1 MEKQKTTVDNMDTA
15 RQHFLESETDRD
27 TQTEEL
33 SNYSGEETPCIKRK
47 QRQTQPRNSKQKQQ
61 CQLLVQRDRGRGCQH
76 FASLQSKKRSRR
88 SSQSRQATRHSELEL
103 APDVDFI
110 AGSDTHD
117 GRQAQ
122 RTRSLSQDF
131 LSKDGGWQAHR
142 TRSLSQDFLK
152 DGNASPKTVN
162 KVNTQIPGRD
172 SKITDLMEG
181 DLPEQSACA
190 PSSLYL
196 DMTVLASKRRKF
208 RHCGLPK
215 EQAEYFQGE
224 GLDCQQFDVCKHC
237 QKISSN
243 LHHISG
249 EGGGVLLCSACRRKW
264 SFLERLKS
272 AVPAIHQDAKRPNA
286 SLDHNKGKRK
296 FEAAVVGGT
305 QATALE
311 LETSDDE
318 EDTQIGG
325 TGSTC
330 NLSGSD
336 QTKLLHSCNTIA
348 KRMEGHKVAY
358 PSRDD
363 PEAVEIVHSDLLRLA
378 PEEFLNDTVIDFY
391 IKYIQRPE
399 ALTLEDKKRFHFF
412 NSFFYKK
419 LSEVIRGKKKKGG
432 GDFLKLRKWTKG
444 MNIFEKDYLFVPIHN
459 SLHWSLAII
468 CFPGA
473 DADLQSSSECCII
486 HLDSLI
492 TGGHKSQGVFN
503 CLRSYLVAEWKYRR
517 ELHKDIGDFSVK
529 TLPLKAESIRGRRVQ
544 VPLQDNESDCGLFL
558 LHYIELFVKDA
569 PSTFRLHD
577 LDSRDLFGRSWFPSE
592 DASGLRAS
600 ILQHLESLFQKEA
613 SLSSHSKPVV
623 LETVGE
629 DEGLLQKQETSPS
642 GDRESMAPET
652 TQEDQRTMGLR
663 PPLADRVH
671 ESPVV
676 LEIVGEDESLFQKQ
690 EASPSGDR
698 GSMAHES
705 TQEDQMTIAM
715 AFHSPLTDSVHKSQV
730 VLETVGEDES
740 LLQKQEASPS
750 GDSESM
756 APETTQ
762 EDLRITA
769 MGLHPPLAGRVHE
782 SPVVL
787 EIVGEDE
794 SLFQKHEAS
803 SSSDR
808 ELMAPESTQ
817 EDPRTTAMGLCPPL
831 ADGVHESPVMLETV
845 GESESLFQKQEAS
858 SSEDESLFQKQEASP
873 SFDRE
878 SMAPETTQED
888 QMTIGM
894 AFHSPL
900 LNRVHES
907 QVVLEIVE
915 EGESLFQKQEA
926 SPSGDGE
933 LMAPETTQEDPR
945 TTAIGLHPPL
955 TYRVHESPVVIETV
969 VEDESLFQKQEASP
983 SSDTES
989 MAPESTQEDP
999 TTTDMG
1005 LHPPLTDRVH
1015 EFPVVIET
1023 VVEDESLFQK
1033 HQASSS
1039 FDRESMAPESTQE
1052 DPRTTAM
1059 GLHPP
1064 LTDRVHDSPVVL
1076 EAVGEGESLFQQQE
1090 ASPSF
1095 DRESMAPETTQ
1106 EDQRTTA
1113 MGLHSPLTDRVHESA
1128 VVLETVGEDES
1139 LFQKQ
1144 EASPSGDWE
1153 SMAPETTQED
1163 RMTTGMDLHPSF
1175 TDRVHE
1181 TLFQKQEAASGDSEL
1196 LAPTTMGRD
1205 VITEVM
1211 DLHPCPT
1218 EGVNECLFQEQKAG
1232 SSADSKS
1239 IAPETVVGDQIIAA
1253 MELHPFRRHGVNEW
1267 LFQKQEAGLSG
1278 DSKSKAPE
1286 TVVDDQSIE
1295 TMDLHPGPADG
1306 ANECLF
1312 HKLEADQLG
1321 ATDSTAHEIYGVPSI
1336 AAVEFHPPSS
1346 QDLQP
1351 S

>member
-1 MEKQKTTVDNMDTA
+1 
-15 RQHFLESETDRD
+15 
-27 TQTEEL
+27 
-33 SNYSGEETPCIKRK
+33 
-47 QRQTQPRNSKQKQQ
+47 
-61 CQLLVQRDRGRGCQH
+61 
-76 FASLQSKKRSRR
+76 
-88 SSQSRQATRHSELEL
+88 
-103 APDVDFI
+103 
-110 AGSDTHD
+110 
-117 GRQAQ
+117 
-122 RTRSLSQDF
+122 
-131 LSKDGGWQAHR
+131 
-142 TRSLSQDFLK
+142 
-152 DGNASPKTVN
+152 
-162 KVNTQIPGRD
+162 
-172 SKITDLMEG
+172 
-181 DLPEQSACA
+181 
-190 PSSLYL
+190 
-196 DMTVLASKRRKF
+196 
-208 RHCGLPK
+208 
-215 EQAEYFQGE
+215 
-224 GLDCQQFDVCKHC
+224 
-237 QKISSN
+237 
-243 LHHISG
+243 
-249 EGGGVLLCSACRRKW
+249 
-264 SFLERLKS
+264 
-272 AVPAIHQDAKRPNA
+272 
-286 SLDHNKGKRK
+286 
-296 FEAAVVGGT
+296 
-305 QATALE
+305 
-311 LETSDDE
+311 
-318 EDTQIGG
+318 
-325 TGSTC
+325 
-330 NLSGSD
+330 
-336 QTKLLHSCNTIA
+336 
-348 KRMEGHKVAY
+348 
-358 PSRDD
+358 
-363 PEAVEIVHSDLLRLA
+363 
-378 PEEFLNDTVIDFY
+378 
-391 IKYIQRPE
+391 
-399 ALTLEDKKRFHFF
+399 
-412 NSFFYKK
+412 
-419 LSEVIRGKKKKGG
+419 
-432 GDFLKLRKWTKG
+432 
-444 MNIFEKDYLFVPIHN
+444 
-459 SLHWSLAII
+459 
-468 CFPGA
+468 
-473 DADLQSSSECCII
+473 
-486 HLDSLI
+486 
-492 TGGHKSQGVFN
+492 
-503 CLRSYLVAEWKYRR
+503 
-517 ELHKDIGDFSVK
+517 
-529 TLPLKAESIRGRRVQ
+529 
-544 VPLQDNESDCGLFL
+544 
-558 LHYIELFVKDA
+558 
-569 PSTFRLHD
+569 
-577 LDSRDLFGRSWFPSE
+577 
-592 DASGLRAS
+592 
-600 ILQHLESLFQKEA
+600 
-613 SLSSHSKPVV
+613 VV

-629 DEGLLQKQETSPS
+629 DEGLLQKQEISPS

-676 LEIVGEDESLFQKQ
+676 LE
-690 EASPSGDR
+690 
-698 GSMAHES
+698 
-705 TQEDQMTIAM
+705 
-715 AFHSPLTDSVHKSQV
+715 
-730 VLETVGEDES
+730 TVGEDES

-750 GDSESM
+750 GDRESM

-762 EDLRITA
+762 EDQRTTA

-787 EIVGEDE
+787 AIVGEDE

-817 EDPRTTAMGLCPPL
+817 EDPGTTAMGLCPPL
-831 ADGVHESPVMLETV
+831 ADRVHESPVMLETV
-845 GESESLFQKQEAS
+845 GEDESLFQKQEAS
-858 SSEDESLFQKQEASP
+858 SYGDRESMVPETTQEDERVTAMGLHPPLADRVNESPVVIETVVEDKSLFQKQEASP
-873 SFDRE
+873 SFDRV

-900 LNRVHES
+900 LDRVHES

-915 EGESLFQKQEA
+915 EGESLFQKQEV

-945 TTAIGLHPPL
+945 TTAVGLHPPL
-955 TYRVHESPVVIETV
+955 TYRVHDSPVVIETV

-983 SSDTES
+983 SSDMES

-999 TTTDMG
+999 RTTAMG

-1033 HQASSS
+1033 LEASSS

-1052 DPRTTAM
+1052 DPSTTAM

-1064 LTDRVHDSPVVL
+1064 LTDRVHESPVVL
-1076 EAVGEGESLFQQQE
+1076 EAVGEGESIFQKQE

-1095 DRESMAPETTQ
+1095 DRESMASETTQ

-1181 TLFQKQEAASGDSEL
+1181 TLFQKQEAGPSGDSEL

-1205 VITEVM
+1205 LITEVM

-1218 EGVNECLFQEQKAG
+1218 EGVNECLFQEQEAG
-1232 SSADSKS
+1232 SSSDSKS

-1253 MELHPFRRHGVNEW
+1253 MDLHPFPRHGVNEW

-1321 ATDSTAHEIYGVPSI
+1321 DADSTAHEIHGVPRI

>member
-1 MEKQKTTVDNMDTA
+1 
-15 RQHFLESETDRD
+15 
-27 TQTEEL
+27 
-33 SNYSGEETPCIKRK
+33 
-47 QRQTQPRNSKQKQQ
+47 
-61 CQLLVQRDRGRGCQH
+61 
-76 FASLQSKKRSRR
+76 
-88 SSQSRQATRHSELEL
+88 
-103 APDVDFI
+103 
-110 AGSDTHD
+110 
-117 GRQAQ
+117 
-122 RTRSLSQDF
+122 
-131 LSKDGGWQAHR
+131 
-142 TRSLSQDFLK
+142 
-152 DGNASPKTVN
+152 
-162 KVNTQIPGRD
+162 
-172 SKITDLMEG
+172 
-181 DLPEQSACA
+181 
-190 PSSLYL
+190 
-196 DMTVLASKRRKF
+196 
-208 RHCGLPK
+208 
-215 EQAEYFQGE
+215 
-224 GLDCQQFDVCKHC
+224 
-237 QKISSN
+237 
-243 LHHISG
+243 
-249 EGGGVLLCSACRRKW
+249 
-264 SFLERLKS
+264 
-272 AVPAIHQDAKRPNA
+272 
-286 SLDHNKGKRK
+286 
-296 FEAAVVGGT
+296 
-305 QATALE
+305 LE

-623 LETVGE
+623 LETVEE

-652 TQEDQRTMGLR
+652 TQEDQRKMGLR

-676 LEIVGEDESLFQKQ
+676 LEIVAEDESLFQKQ

-715 AFHSPLTDSVHKSQV
+715 AFHSPLTDSVHESQV
-730 VLETVGEDES
+730 VLETVGEVES

-750 GDSESM
+750 GDRESM
-756 APETTQ
+756 APETAQ
-762 EDLRITA
+762 EDQRTIA

-808 ELMAPESTQ
+808 ELMAPESIQ

-831 ADGVHESPVMLETV
+831 ADRVHESPVMLETV
-845 GESESLFQKQEAS
+845 GEDESLFQKQEAS
-858 SSEDESLFQKQEASP
+858 SSGDRESMVPETTQEDERVTAMGLHPPLADRVDESLVVIETVVEDKSLFQKQEASP

-945 TTAIGLHPPL
+945 TTAIGLQPPL
-955 TYRVHESPVVIETV
+955 TYRVHESPAVIETV
-969 VEDESLFQKQEASP
+969 VEDKSLFQEASP
-983 SSDTES
+983 SSDT
-989 MAPESTQEDP
+989 
-999 TTTDMG
+999 
-1005 LHPPLTDRVH
+1005 
-1015 EFPVVIET
+1015 
-1023 VVEDESLFQK
+1023 
-1033 HQASSS
+1033 
-1039 FDRESMAPESTQE
+1039 ESMAPESTQE

-1064 LTDRVHDSPVVL
+1064 LTDRVHEFPVVI
-1076 EAVGEGESLFQQQE
+1076 ETVVEDKSLFQKQE

-1095 DRESMAPETTQ
+1095 DRESMASETTQ

-1113 MGLHSPLTDRVHESA
+1113 MGLHSPLIDRVHESA

-1181 TLFQKQEAASGDSEL
+1181 TLFQKQEAGPSGDSEL

-1205 VITEVM
+1205 LITEVM

-1218 EGVNECLFQEQKAG
+1218 EGVNECLFQEQEAG
-1232 SSADSKS
+1232 SSGDSKS

-1253 MELHPFRRHGVNEW
+1253 MDLHPFPRHGVNEW

-1321 ATDSTAHEIYGVPSI
+1321 DADSTAHEIHGVPRI
-1336 AAVEFHPPSS
+1336 AVEFHPPSS

>member
-15 RQHFLESETDRD
+15 RQHFLESETDKE

-33 SNYSGEETPCIKRK
+33 SNYSGDETPCIKRK
-47 QRQTQPRNSKQKQQ
+47 RRQTQSRNSKQKQQ
-61 CQLLVQRDRGRGCQH
+61 RQLIVQQDRGRGCQH

-88 SSQSRQATRHSELEL
+88 SSQSRQATPRSELEL
-103 APDVDFI
+103 APDVDFV

-117 GRQAQ
+117 GRQAW

-131 LSKDGGWQAHR
+131 LSKDDEWQAHR

-152 DGNASPKTVN
+152 DGNASPKTVS
-162 KVNTQIPGRD
+162 KVNTRISGRD

-181 DLPEQSACA
+181 DLPEQSACT

-224 GLDCQQFDVCKHC
+224 GLDCQQFDSSIMCKHC

-243 LHHISG
+243 LHHVSG

-272 AVPAIHQDAKRPNA
+272 AVPAIHRDAKRPNA
-286 SLDHNKGKRK
+286 SLDQNKAKRK

-473 DADLQSSSECCII
+473 DGDLQSSSECCII

-517 ELHKDIGDFSVK
+517 ELHKDIEDLSVK

-569 PSTFRLHD
+569 PSTFRLCD

-652 TQEDQRTMGLR
+652 TQEDQRTTAMGLHA
-663 PPLADRVH
+663 PLADRVH
-671 ESPVV
+671 ESPGV
-676 LEIVGEDESLFQKQ
+676 LEIVGEDEILFQKQ
-690 EASPSGDR
+690 EASPSGGR
-698 GSMAHES
+698 GSMAPET

-715 AFHSPLTDSVHKSQV
+715 AFHSPLTDSVHESPV

-740 LLQKQEASPS
+740 LFQKQEASSS
-750 GDSESM
+750 GDRESM
-756 APETTQ
+756 VPETTQ
-762 EDLRITA
+762 EDQRVTA
-769 MGLHPPLAGRVHE
+769 MGLHPPLADRVDE
-782 SPVVL
+782 SPVV
-787 EIVGEDE
+787 I
-794 SLFQKHEAS
+794 
-803 SSSDR
+803 
-808 ELMAPESTQ
+808 
-817 EDPRTTAMGLCPPL
+817 
-831 ADGVHESPVMLETV
+831 ETV
-845 GESESLFQKQEAS
+845 V
-858 SSEDESLFQKQEASP
+858 EDESLFQKQEASP

-888 QMTIGM
+888 QRTIAM
-894 AFHSPL
+894 AFNSPL
-900 LNRVHES
+900 PDRVHES
-907 QVVLEIVE
+907 EVVLEIVE

-933 LMAPETTQEDPR
+933 LMAPETTQEDQR

-955 TYRVHESPVVIETV
+955 TDRVHESPVVIESV

-983 SSDTES
+983 SFDRES

-999 TTTDMG
+999 RTTAMG
-1005 LHPPLTDRVH
+1005 LHPHLTDRVR

-1033 HQASSS
+1033 HEASSS

-1059 GLHPP
+1059 GLHP
-1064 LTDRVHDSPVVL
+1064 LLADRVHESPVVL
-1076 EAVGEGESLFQQQE
+1076 ETVGEDVSLFQKQE

-1095 DRESMAPETTQ
+1095 DRESMASKTTQ

-1113 MGLHSPLTDRVHESA
+1113 MGLHPPLADRVHESP

-1153 SMAPETTQED
+1153 SMAPETTPED
-1163 RMTTGMDLHPSF
+1163 RMTTGMDLHPSV

-1181 TLFQKQEAASGDSEL
+1181 TLFQKQEAGPSGDSEL

-1205 VITEVM
+1205 LTTEVM
-1211 DLHPCPT
+1211 DLHPCPP
-1218 EGVNECLFQEQKAG
+1218 EGVKECLFQEQEAG
-1232 SSADSKS
+1232 SSGDSKS
-1239 IAPETVVGDQIIAA
+1239 MAPETVVGDQIIAA
-1253 MELHPFRRHGVNEW
+1253 MDHHPFPRDGINEW

-1286 TVVDDQSIE
+1286 TVVDDQGIE

-1306 ANECLF
+1306 ANDCLF
-1312 HKLEADQLG
+1312 HKLEAGQLG
-1321 ATDSTAHEIYGVPSI
+1321 DADSTAHEIHGVRRI
-1336 AAVEFHPPSS
+1336 AAVEFHPPLS
-1346 QDLQP
+1346 QD
-1351 S
+1351 